1 MEPQFDRRGHLT
13 PARNIPMGPA
23 DFRRLFV
30 EGFMDETRSRLFSGF
45 MAFVGDIF
53 TNLPVESALVW
64 IDGSFATR
72 KENPKDI
79 DLVYFLDA
87 ALVEQN
93 EAVLLSKFS
102 QDESKKVYGVDAYLV
117 RVFASDHPLCFYT
130 ASDKAYWMELFTKSR
145 RTRRGICHQKGFVE
159 LQFSR
164 NEFF

>member
-13 PARNIPMGPA
+13 PARNIPMGLA

-30 EGFMDETRSRLFSGF
+30 EEFMDETRSRLFSGF
-45 MAFVGDIF
+45 MAFVEGIF
-53 TNLPVESALVW
+53 TSLPVESVFIW

-102 QDESKKVYGVDAYLV
+102 QNESKNVYGVDAYLV
-117 RVFASDHPLCFYT
+117 RVFASDHPLYFYT
-130 ASDKAYWMELFTKSR
+130 ASDKAYWTELFTKCR
-145 RTRRGICHQKGFVE
+145 RNRKGICHQKGFVE
-159 LQFSR
+159 LQLQR